1 MGEGAGQVAPRDDRA
16 LRGISI
22 QKRLAEIEQR
32 LVELRRARPAR
43 PDQRTAMELLL
54 DAQRHA
60 ADADRHWRESVAR
73 TRLVRQ
79 LVVQAFHNAA
89 RAHDHA
95 AEASERS
102 ARAGF
107 GDITESRRR
116 AAFHRA
122 AADADRSR
130 AEEIES
136 QAVEPDPSG

>member
-1 MGEGAGQVAPRDDRA
+1 MAEGADQTAPQHGRA
-16 LRGISI
+16 LRGVFI
-22 QKRLAEIEQR
+22 QRRLAEIEQR
-32 LVELRRARPAR
+32 LAELRQARPAR

-60 ADADRHWRESVAR
+60 ADADRHWRESVAH

-89 RAHDHA
+89 QAHDHA

-102 ARAGF
+102 AGMGI
-107 GDITESRRR
+107 GDVAESRRR
-116 AAFHRA
+116 AEFHRSA
-122 AADADRSR
+122 AEADRWR

-136 QAVEPDPSG
+136 QAVEPEPAE

>member
-1 MGEGAGQVAPRDDRA
+1 MAEGAGRRAPQHGRA
-16 LRGISI
+16 RGVSV

-32 LVELRRARPAR
+32 LVELRQARPAL

-102 ARAGF
+102 AGMGI
-107 GDITESRRR
+107 GDVAETRRR
-116 AAFHRA
+116 AEFHRA
-122 AADADRSR
+122 AAEADRLR
-130 AEEIES
+130 AEEIEI
-136 QAVEPDPSG
+136 QAVKPEPSE

>member
-60 ADADRHWRESVAR
+60 ADADRHWRESLTR

-89 RAHDHA
+89 RAHDRS
-95 AEASERS
+95 AEACERS
-102 ARAGF
+102 AGMGI
-107 GDITESRRR
+107 GDVAEDRRR

-122 AADADRSR
+122 AAQADRSR
-130 AEEIES
+130 AAEIES
-136 QAVEPDPSG
+136 EAVEPEPAE